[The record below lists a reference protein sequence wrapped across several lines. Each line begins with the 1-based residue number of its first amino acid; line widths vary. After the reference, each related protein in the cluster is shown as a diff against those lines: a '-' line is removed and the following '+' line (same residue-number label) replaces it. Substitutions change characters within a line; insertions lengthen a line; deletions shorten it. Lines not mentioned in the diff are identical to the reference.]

1 MTKEKEAVNSMPT
14 CGCGKSLHKPYC
26 DGSHGR
32 SEEQYAEWKRQTELE
47 NKNAD
52 STNNRRNTMTIS
64 MYQASVPP
72 MIKTL
77 SNLRNLLEKA
87 AAHAE
92 AKKIDPSVLINA
104 RLYPDMFPLSRQV
117 QIATDMAKGAASR
130 LAGQEVPKYED
141 NEATFPELVARLDK
155 TIALLENF
163 KPEDID
169 GSEDRT
175 ITLPMRD
182 RTLTFKGL
190 PYLIDY
196 VLPNVYFHTTTAFA
210 ILRHNGVEIGKKDFL
225 GKVD

>member
-1 MTKEKEAVNSMPT
+1 
-14 CGCGKSLHKPYC
+14 
-26 DGSHGR
+26 
-32 SEEQYAEWKRQTELE
+32 
-47 NKNAD
+47 
-52 STNNRRNTMTIS
+52 MTIS
-64 MYQASVPP
+64 MYQASVPA

-87 AAHAE
+87 STHAE
-92 AKKIDPSVLINA
+92 AKKIDPSVLVNA

-130 LAGQEVPKYED
+130 LAGQEVPSYED
-141 NEATFPELVARLDK
+141 NEATFPELIARLDK
-155 TIALLENF
+155 TIALLVTF
-163 KPEDID
+163 KPGDID

>member
-1 MTKEKEAVNSMPT
+1 MK
-14 CGCGKSLHKPYC
+14 
-26 DGSHGR
+26 
-32 SEEQYAEWKRQTELE
+32 
-47 NKNAD
+47 
-52 STNNRRNTMTIS
+52 IS
-64 MYQASVPP
+64 MYQASVPA

-77 SNLRNLLEKA
+77 SNLRNFLEKA
-87 AAHAE
+87 LTHAE
-92 AKKIDPSVLINA
+92 AKKIDPSVLVNA

-130 LAGQEVPKYED
+130 LAGQEVPSYED
-141 NEATFPELVARLDK
+141 NEATFPELIARLDK
-155 TIALLENF
+155 TIALLVTF
-163 KPEDID
+163 KPGDID

>member
-1 MTKEKEAVNSMPT
+1 
-14 CGCGKSLHKPYC
+14 
-26 DGSHGR
+26 
-32 SEEQYAEWKRQTELE
+32 
-47 NKNAD
+47 
-52 STNNRRNTMTIS
+52 MTIS
-64 MYQASVPP
+64 MYQASVPA

-87 AAHAE
+87 LTHAE
-92 AKKIDPSVLINA
+92 IKKIDPSVLVNA

-130 LAGQEVPKYED
+130 LAGQEVPSYED
-141 NEATFPELVARLDK
+141 NEATFPELIARLDK
-155 TIALLENF
+155 TIALLATF
-163 KPEDID
+163 KPGDID